1 MKKFLIATLALLV
14 AMTGVALGILAA
26 RETRSLSGTASKLT
40 GKIRTART
48 SSAGNTSAGDV
59 KVVRFVSNPQPVP
72 AFLVRDLDGNV
83 ISTADWNGKV
93 ILLNFWATWC
103 PPCRVEIPVLIQLQ
117 KKYKGDGLLILG
129 ISLDDAPADEVK
141 EFAKATGMNYP
152 IIMRSRELLMEFG
165 GVPALPTTFIINK
178 EAKVVQKHEGL
189 LPGALYEAEVRAL
202 LGLPV
207 EAKIETFEDYGQV
220 FLKNAS
226 RATELPGVDFKGLTA
241 DQKKEALKRLN
252 MESCDCGCG
261 LTLAQCRINDSSCA
275 TSMGL
280 AAKVVKEVAGSA
292 PTDSSPVNHPASN
305 PSR

>member
-1 MKKFLIATLALLV
+1 MKKLLIAAFALLV

-26 RETRSLSGTASKLT
+26 RESRSLSGTASTLAR
-40 GKIRTART
+40 KIIPARK
-48 SSAGNTSAGDV
+48 SGAGNSSAGDV

-72 AFLVRDLDGNV
+72 PFLVRDLDGNV

-93 ILLNFWATWC
+93 VLMNFWATWC
-103 PPCRVEIPVLIQLQ
+103 PPCRVEIPFLIQLQ
-117 KKYKGDGLLILG
+117 KKYKDDGLLILG
-129 ISLDDAPADEVK
+129 ISLDDGPADEVK
-141 EFAKATGMNYP
+141 EFAIATGMNYP
-152 IIMRSRELLMEFG
+152 IVMRSRELLMEFG
-165 GVPALPTTFIINK
+165 GVPALPTSFLVNK
-178 EAKVVQKHEGL
+178 DGRVVQKHEGL
-189 LPGALYEAEVRAL
+189 FPGALYETEVRAL

-280 AAKVVKEVAGSA
+280 AAKVVKEFAGSA
-292 PTDSSPVNHPASN
+292 PASASPAAQPASN
-305 PSR
+305 TPR

>member
-1 MKKFLIATLALLV
+1 MKVI
-14 AMTGVALGILAA
+14 
-26 RETRSLSGTASKLT
+26 
-40 GKIRTART
+40 
-48 SSAGNTSAGDV
+48 
-59 KVVRFVSNPQPVP
+59 RFVSNPQPVP
-72 AFLVRDLDGNV
+72 PFLVRDLDGNV

-93 ILLNFWATWC
+93 VLMNFWATWC
-103 PPCRVEIPVLIQLQ
+103 PPCRVEIPFLIQLQ
-117 KKYKGDGLLILG
+117 KKYKDDGLLILG
-129 ISLDDAPADEVK
+129 ISLDDAPVDEVK

-165 GVPALPTTFIINK
+165 GVPALPTSFLVNK

-189 LPGALYEAEVRAL
+189 FPGALYETEVRAL

-226 RATELPGVDFKGLTA
+226 HATELPGVDFKGLTA
-241 DQKKEALKRLN
+241 DQKKAALKRLN
-252 MESCDCGCG
+252 MEICDCGCG

-280 AAKVVKEVAGSA
+280 AAKVVKEVGESA
-292 PTDSSPVNHPASN
+292 PAGLSPVDQPASN
-305 PSR
+305 SPR

>member
-1 MKKFLIATLALLV
+1 MKKLLIAAFALLV

-26 RETRSLSGTASKLT
+26 RESRTLSGAASSLAR
-40 GKIRTART
+40 KITPARKSAPGN
-48 SSAGNTSAGDV
+48 SSLADV
-59 KVVRFVSNPQPVP
+59 KVIRFVSNPQPVP

-103 PPCRVEIPVLIQLQ
+103 PPCRIEIPFLIQLQ
-117 KKYKGDGLLILG
+117 KKYKDDGLLILG

-165 GVPALPTTFIINK
+165 GVPALPTTFLVNK

-189 LPGALYEAEVRAL
+189 FPGALYETEVRAL

-241 DQKKEALKRLN
+241 DQKKAALKRLN

-280 AAKVVKEVAGSA
+280 AARVVKEIAESA
-292 PTDSSPVNHPASN
+292 PVGSNPAAQPASN
-305 PSR
+305 SPR

>member
-1 MKKFLIATLALLV
+1 MKKLLIAAFALLV

-26 RETRSLSGTASKLT
+26 RENRALSGAASNLAR
-40 GKIRTART
+40 KIKPARI
-48 SSAGNTSAGDV
+48 SGSGNPPSADV
-59 KVVRFVSNPQPVP
+59 KVIRFVSNPQPVP

-93 ILLNFWATWC
+93 VLMNFWATWC
-103 PPCRVEIPVLIQLQ
+103 PPCRVEIPFLIQLQ
-117 KKYKGDGLLILG
+117 KRYKDDGLLIFG
-129 ISLDDAPADEVK
+129 ISLDDAPPDEVK
-141 EFAKATGMNYP
+141 EFAKAAGMNYP
-152 IIMRSRELLMEFG
+152 IIMRSRELVMEFG
-165 GVPALPTTFIINK
+165 GVPALPTTFLVNK
-178 EAKVVQKHEGL
+178 QGQVVQKHEGL
-189 LPGALYEAEVRAL
+189 FPGALYETEVRAL

-207 EAKIETFEDYGQV
+207 EARIETFEDNGQV

-241 DQKKEALKRLN
+241 DQKKAALKRLN

-280 AAKVVKEVAGSA
+280 AAKVIKEVAESA
-292 PTDSSPVNHPASN
+292 PVGSTPEVQPASN
-305 PSR
+305 SPR